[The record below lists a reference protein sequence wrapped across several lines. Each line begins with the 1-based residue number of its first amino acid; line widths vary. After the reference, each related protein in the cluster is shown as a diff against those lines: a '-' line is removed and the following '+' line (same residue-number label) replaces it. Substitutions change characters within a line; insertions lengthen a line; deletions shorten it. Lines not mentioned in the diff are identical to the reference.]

1 MKSIILISTLIV
13 VSTAWAAKPQVVTQK
28 LELTNLKQ
36 TLLYPALVRSRVES
50 NIKADSDLIVIKSHV
65 TLGQRVKRG
74 DTLLE
79 LKLQDTSLNYNNR
92 LIKAPVDG
100 VVANLSATQGQ
111 YVTRGEDL
119 LLINEPEKLFLKIEL
134 PVTHHK
140 EVKVGLKVQINPTEA
155 ATITGV
161 GSVMDSMLGTLTV
174 EVELPKALALN
185 YMAGS
190 IQNVEI
196 VLGEKQKLIVPEK
209 ALYFS
214 GDKIFLPTLVNGK
227 VAKKEISGS
236 SFSKGQLEILTGAQV
251 GDEIIV
257 GAGEFLKEGDEVE
270 ISKKM

>member
-1 MKSIILISTLIV
+1 MKSIILMSSLIV
-13 VSTAWAAKPQVVTQK
+13 FNAWASKPQVVTQK
-28 LELTNLKQ
+28 LELTTLKQ
-36 TLLYPALVRSRVES
+36 TLLYPALVKSRIES

-65 TLGQRVKRG
+65 NLGQRVKRG
-74 DTLLE
+74 DILLE
-79 LKLQDTSLNYNNR
+79 LKQQDTSLNYNNR

-100 VVANLSATQGQ
+100 VVANLSAAQGQ

-119 LLINEPEKLFLKIEL
+119 LLINEPEKLFLRLEL

-140 EVKVGLKVQINPTEA
+140 EVKVGLKVQINPTDS

-174 EVELPKALALN
+174 EVELPGSLAPN
-185 YMAGS
+185 YVTGS

-214 GDKIFLPTLVNGK
+214 GDKIFLPTLINGK
-227 VAKKEISGS
+227 VAKKEITGS
-236 SFSKGQLEILTGAQV
+236 SLSKGQLEILTGVQV